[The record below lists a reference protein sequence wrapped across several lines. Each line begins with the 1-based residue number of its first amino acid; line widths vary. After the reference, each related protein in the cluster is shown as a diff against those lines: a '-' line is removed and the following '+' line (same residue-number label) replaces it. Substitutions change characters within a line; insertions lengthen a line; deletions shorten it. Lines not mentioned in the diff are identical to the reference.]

1 MVKAFDVMDVG
12 DSIVP
17 PRFSCE
23 RCGEDMY
30 PKDYTGIGDYVQFIG
45 FPLDEKGPGGFP
57 GFSYTNIFVLG
68 MVYP

>member
-1 MVKAFDVMDVG
+1 MDVG

-30 PKDYTGIGDYVQFIG
+30 PQDYTGIDGIMYNLSDFR
-45 FPLDEKGPGGFP
+45 
-57 GFSYTNIFVLG
+57 
-68 MVYP
+68 